1 MDPNLTCPDC
11 AAQTEAHSR
20 YCEACGVLL
29 PRPPTS
35 WWCQVC
41 GRAAPIAVRCGCGSL
56 PSSGASRVSSS
67 PVDWLGGVSDIGR
80 RAATNDDALALAA
93 PHPDLGIIAIAD
105 GVGSTAGSWLA
116 AKVAVDTA
124 CQVLV
129 DDHMALDRAVRSA
142 RVGVRALDGSACASP
157 GYDSASCTL
166 SLAVVERGVTAL
178 RISVSTVGDSRVYWL
193 PDDPEEPALQL
204 SVDDRVVAGPA
215 SRERLDGGPGG
226 ELDAR
231 PGAEADAAAADS
243 SQAITAWIGPD
254 APASRPHQG
263 TWEVTRPGWLLACT
277 DGLWN
282 YLCDPQAL
290 RTALRDDS
298 ADGLGV
304 TDRHDPGDGDPTPQ
318 TLADTVAGPSA
329 LALASAL
336 VARANDLG
344 GRDNITVALAR
355 WDHDTSAGRRP
366 ALETTR

>member
-1 MDPNLTCPDC
+1 
-11 AAQTEAHSR
+11 
-20 YCEACGVLL
+20 
-29 PRPPTS
+29 
-35 WWCQVC
+35 
-41 GRAAPIAVRCGCGSL
+41 
-56 PSSGASRVSSS
+56 
-67 PVDWLGGVSDIGR
+67 
-80 RAATNDDALALAA
+80 
-93 PHPDLGIIAIAD
+93 
-105 GVGSTAGSWLA
+105 
-116 AKVAVDTA
+116 
-124 CQVLV
+124 
-129 DDHMALDRAVRSA
+129 
-142 RVGVRALDGSACASP
+142 
-157 GYDSASCTL
+157 
-166 SLAVVERGVTAL
+166 
-178 RISVSTVGDSRVYWL
+178 
-193 PDDPEEPALQL
+193 
-204 SVDDRVVAGPA
+204 VAGPA
-215 SRERLDGGPGG
+215 RRERLDGGPGG